1 MPTPNFIELLS
12 PAKDVE
18 CGIAAINVGADA
30 VYIGGP
36 QFGARE
42 NAGNSIADIER
53 LVSYAHLYS
62 SKIYVTLNT
71 ILFENELEKARKMA
85 WDLYNVGVDAFIFQD
100 MSFMEMDL
108 PPVPLH
114 ASTQTNNYDLDRI
127 LFFAKSGVERIVLAR
142 ELSLEQIKRVR
153 ELTDVELECF
163 IHGALCVSLSGQC
176 YLSCSVGNRSAN
188 RGACAQPCRKLY
200 SLIDEK
206 GDVVVSNKYL
216 LSLKDLS
223 LSEHISELVDA
234 GVNSLKIEG
243 RLKDVSYVKNVT
255 AWYRKRLDEVLEGRH
270 DVVRPSYG
278 ESHIGFVPNPRK
290 SFNRGTTTYFFT
302 GKRDDIASFDTPKS
316 LGEQVGIVKDIFDGA
331 LKLDT
336 SEKLSNNDGLV
347 YFDRKGELNGLKIN
361 RVEGNL
367 IYPNSLGN
375 ITKGSVLYRNYD
387 HQFQQE
393 LSKDKSFRKLRIVI
407 NMNVVDDGIEMT
419 AVAESNES
427 FSKRFAVNLVEA
439 DNVEKSAQN
448 IKSQLSKD
456 GNTPFLVT
464 DVCLNGAERYFFRP
478 SELNQMRRSLF
489 DEFAEQLSHRR
500 PASQLNK
507 KSVVDYPAK
516 RLGYEANVSN
526 SLARRFYMKR
536 GVEHVDDAYEVSGDR
551 SEKRLMTTKHCIRY
565 ELGLCTK
572 QRKDKQKSASQ
583 LMLYDG
589 VRKFR
594 LQFDCANC
602 QMFVIG

>member
-1 MPTPNFIELLS
+1 MSSPNFIELLS

-114 ASTQTNNYDLDRI
+114 ASTQTNNYDLESI
-127 LFFAKSGVERIVLAR
+127 IFFAKSGVERIVLAR

-176 YLSCSVGNRSAN
+176 YLSCSIGNRSAN

-206 GDVVVSNKYL
+206 GDVLASNKYL

-223 LSEHISELVDA
+223 LSDHISELVDA

-243 RLKDVSYVKNVT
+243 RLKDVGYVKNVT
-255 AWYRKRLDEVLEGRH
+255 AWYRKRLDDVLEGRH
-270 DVVRPSYG
+270 DVIRPSYG
-278 ESHIGFVPNPRK
+278 ESHFGFEPNPRK

-302 GKRDDIASFDTPKS
+302 GKRDNIASFNTPKS
-316 LGEQVGIVKDIFDGA
+316 LGEKVGVVKDIYEGKI
-331 LKLDT
+331 KLDST
-336 SEKLSNNDGLV
+336 VKLSNNDGLV
-347 YFDRKGELNGLKIN
+347 FFDTKGELQGMKIN
-361 RVEGNL
+361 KVDGN
-367 IYPNSLGN
+367 IIFPNSLGN
-375 ITKGSVLYRNYD
+375 IIKGSVLYRNYD

-393 LSKDKSFRKLRIVI
+393 LSKDKSFRKLRIAI
-407 NMNVVDDGIEMT
+407 NTSVVDDGIEMT
-419 AVAESNES
+419 VVAESNES
-427 FSKRFAVNLVEA
+427 LSKRFDVNMVEA

-448 IKSQLSKD
+448 IKAQLSKD

-464 DVCLNGAERYFFRP
+464 DVCLNGVEKYFFRA

-500 PASQLNK
+500 PIHA
-507 KSVVDYPAK
+507 
-516 RLGYEANVSN
+516 
-526 SLARRFYMKR
+526 
-536 GVEHVDDAYEVSGDR
+536 
-551 SEKRLMTTKHCIRY
+551 
-565 ELGLCTK
+565 
-572 QRKDKQKSASQ
+572 
-583 LMLYDG
+583 
-589 VRKFR
+589 
-594 LQFDCANC
+594 
-602 QMFVIG
+602 

>member
-1 MPTPNFIELLS
+1 MSTSNFIELLS

-18 CGIAAINVGADA
+18 CGIEAINVGADA

-100 MSFMEMDL
+100 MAFMEMDL

-206 GDVVVSNKYL
+206 GDVVASNKYL

-270 DVVRPSYG
+270 DVVRPSFG

-290 SFNRGTTTYFFT
+290 SFNRGTTTYLFT

-316 LGEQVGIVKDIFDGA
+316 LGEKIGVVKDVLDGA

-336 SEKLSNNDGLV
+336 SVRLSNNDGLV

-439 DNVEKSAQN
+439 DNVERSAQN
-448 IKSQLSKD
+448 IKAQLSKD

-464 DVCLNGAERYFFRP
+464 DVCLNGAERYFFRA

-507 KSVVDYPAK
+507 KSVVDYPTN

-526 SLARRFYMKR
+526 SLARKFYMKR
-536 GVEHVDDAYEVSGDR
+536 GVEHVDDAYEVSDDR

-572 QRKDKQKSASQ
+572 QRKDKQKSSSQ
-583 LMLYDG
+583 LMLCDG

>member
-1 MPTPNFIELLS
+1 
-12 PAKDVE
+12 
-18 CGIAAINVGADA
+18 
-30 VYIGGP
+30 
-36 QFGARE
+36 
-42 NAGNSIADIER
+42 SIADIER

-100 MSFMEMDL
+100 MAFMEMDL

-206 GDVVVSNKYL
+206 GDVVASNKYL

-270 DVVRPSYG
+270 DVVRPSFG

-290 SFNRGTTTYFFT
+290 SFNRGTTTYLFT

-316 LGEQVGIVKDIFDGA
+316 LGEKVGVVKDVLDGA

-336 SEKLSNNDGLV
+336 SVRLSNNDGLV

-439 DNVEKSAQN
+439 DNVERSAQN
-448 IKSQLSKD
+448 IKAQLSKD

-464 DVCLNGAERYFFRP
+464 DVCLNGAERYFFRA

-507 KSVVDYPAK
+507 KSVVDYPTN

-526 SLARRFYMKR
+526 SLARKFYMKR
-536 GVEHVDDAYEVSGDR
+536 GVEHVDDAYEVSDDR

-572 QRKDKQKSASQ
+572 QRKDKQKSSSQ
-583 LMLYDG
+583 LMLCDG

>member
-1 MPTPNFIELLS
+1 MSLPNFIELLS

-18 CGIAAINVGADA
+18 CGIEAINVGADA

-85 WDLYNVGVDAFIFQD
+85 WDLYNVGVDAFIIQD
-100 MSFMEMDL
+100 MAFMEMDL

-206 GDVVVSNKYL
+206 GDVVASNKYL

-270 DVVRPSYG
+270 DVVRPSFG

-290 SFNRGTTTYFFT
+290 SFNRGTTTYLFT

-316 LGEQVGIVKDIFDGA
+316 FGEKIGVVKDVLDGA

-336 SEKLSNNDGLV
+336 SVRLSNNDGLV

-393 LSKDKSFRKLRIVI
+393 LSKDKSFRKLRIVL
-407 NMNVVDDGIEMT
+407 NVSVVDEGIEIT
-419 AVAESNES
+419 AVSESNES
-427 FSKRFAVNLVEA
+427 LSKLFAVNLVEA

-464 DVCLNGAERYFFRP
+464 DVCLNGAERYFFRA

-489 DEFAEQLSHRR
+489 NEFAEQLSHRR
-500 PASQLNK
+500 PTSQLNK
-507 KSVVDYPAK
+507 KNLVDYPAK
-516 RLGYEANVSN
+516 RLGYEVNVSK
-526 SLARRFYMKR
+526 SLARNFYLKR
-536 GVEHVDDAYEVSGDR
+536 GVEHVDDAYEVSG
-551 SEKRLMTTKHCIRY
+551 
-565 ELGLCTK
+565 
-572 QRKDKQKSASQ
+572 
-583 LMLYDG
+583 
-589 VRKFR
+589 
-594 LQFDCANC
+594 
-602 QMFVIG
+602 